1 MSTFG
6 MFIHF
11 YIYMAGFPKQT
22 SRIFLHG
29 RSSPDMFIMKLYVFG
44 SPMAFI
50 LLFTFIHFSA
60 VRFHLPKREP
70 P

>member
-1 MSTFG
+1 MVV
-6 MFIHF
+6 
-11 YIYMAGFPKQT
+11 
-22 SRIFLHG
+22 L
-29 RSSPDMFIMKLYVFG
+29 SPEMFIMKLYVFG

-70 P
+70 PEDDVKFSVNVAYKQ